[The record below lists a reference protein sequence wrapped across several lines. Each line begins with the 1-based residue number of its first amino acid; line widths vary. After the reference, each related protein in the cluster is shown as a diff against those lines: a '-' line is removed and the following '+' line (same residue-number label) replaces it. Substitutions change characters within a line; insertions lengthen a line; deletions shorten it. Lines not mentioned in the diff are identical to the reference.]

1 MAKFYVLITFGVILS
16 LCTGT
21 PKVCASADMNGDHF
35 VNFADLSLFAGQWL
49 TSVDNVLAGDDLMI
63 KRPWVDAR
71 FYGSSLNSST
81 IYSAINSIGTSELTL
96 LLTPG
101 TWQMTGTVIVPSN
114 ITLRLER
121 GCKISVNSGVFEVD
135 GPIECGTN
143 YAFDGDGIIKL
154 KNVREI
160 YPEWWGAKG
169 DGLDASAA
177 TNTTAIRRALNC
189 LSRST
194 ISFQP
199 SSGTNLGSFI
209 GATTQLKFLG
219 GHYKIND
226 QIELPGYVDVEGCGQ
241 TIIEQTNQQ
250 KGIFKGW
257 AYQTRISKITF
268 LKGTRQLYLYNPN
281 VDSMIDID
289 NCQFHLSSDYAI
301 YTCGTTAPGSVYSL
315 ASAATPGSKQ
325 VTLAAAGLNAGT
337 AIVIY
342 NNVSEP
348 HLTYIDAANGVAL
361 TLRNA
366 IPQYWT
372 GTHVAGAGARVEVG
386 DFHMSTELN
395 IERCK
400 FIKPRK
406 VLMNVCDYATVRN
419 SWVYVDKGNF
429 EPDSAVFS
437 NAMGVLILDEMIG
450 VPTMGT
456 GTQRLDF
463 VRWIDQGEG
472 MRYWPTGIKAIKSR
486 FGGEDSGIPIVYSY
500 LKPATQYPFMGGF
513 ITITDC
519 LACGGASD
527 RPDSSIIN
535 LRQGVPQLISV
546 VNNDYIFRPYI
557 LNGTGYSLSQVI
569 SSLPQP
575 HMVHI
580 NISPNMHLN
589 AGSLIPTELEPF
601 VVSDSYR

>member
-1 MAKFYVLITFGVILS
+1 MDKCKFIVISGIILLYAGSSTVCESAVLR
-16 LCTGT
+16 
-21 PKVCASADMNGDHF
+21 
-35 VNFADLSLFAGQWL
+35 
-49 TSVDNVLAGDDLMI
+49 GDDLII

-101 TWQMTGTVIVPSN
+101 TWQITGTVIVPRN

-121 GCKISVNSGVFEVD
+121 GCKISVNSGITFEVD

-268 LKGTRQLYLYNPN
+268 LNGTRQLYFYNPN
-281 VDSMIDID
+281 VDSTIIVIDQ
-289 NCQFHLSSDYAI
+289 CQFHLSSDYAI
-301 YTCGTTAPGSVYSL
+301 YTCGTTGGGFVYSL
-315 ASAATPGSKQ
+315 ASPANAGSKQ
-325 VTLAAAGLNAGT
+325 ITITDTGGLNASDT
-337 AIVIY
+337 IVIY

-348 HLTYIDAANGVAL
+348 HLTYIDSVSGSTVNI
-361 TLRNA
+361 RNA
-366 IPQYWT
+366 VPQYWT
-372 GTHVAGAGARVEVG
+372 GTNAAGSGARAEVS
-386 DFHMSTELN
+386 DFHMSAKLN

-406 VLMNVCDYATVRN
+406 VMMNVCDYSTIRN
-419 SWVYVDKGNF
+419 SWVWVDGGNF
-429 EPDSAVFS
+429 EPDSAVFY
-437 NAMGVLILDEMIG
+437 NAMGVLILDKM
-450 VPTMGT
+450 MGMPSM
-456 GTQRLDF
+456 GIEGARLAR
-463 VRWIDQGEG
+463 VRWIDQAEG
-472 MRYWPTGIKAIKSR
+472 RGWPTGIQAKNSR
-486 FGGEDSGIPIVYSY
+486 FGGEDGGIPIVYSY
-500 LKPATQYPFMGGF
+500 VKPATQYPFMGGH
-513 ITITDC
+513 INITDC
-519 LACGGASD
+519 LACGGPAAQ
-527 RPDSSIIN
+527 PDSAIIN
-535 LRQGVPQLISV
+535 LRQGLPQLINI
-546 VNNDYIFRPYI
+546 VNNDNILVPYIF
-557 LNGTGYSLSQVI
+557 NDGQFSLSQVI

-575 HMVHI
+575 NMVHI
-580 NISPNMHLN
+580 KISPNMHLN
-589 AGSLIPTELEPF
+589 AGPLIPTELEPF